1 MGSVGWADAALETD
15 EGSNEGNTA
24 IRSSEGTRGVVVARV
39 SLEVQRDEKIGFA
52 AAFDLFEAPQE
63 V

>member
-1 MGSVGWADAALETD
+1 MS
-15 EGSNEGNTA
+15 
-24 IRSSEGTRGVVVARV
+24 RGVVVARV